1 MRINPV
7 KAIFIIVVGIYGFI
21 CASDTSV
28 YRFMDR
34 VDLIFHEAGHS
45 VFRIL
50 GEFVGVLGGA
60 LGQIIVPSGIILYF
74 ALKRE
79 FYSAS
84 IGLFWLGQ
92 SLFNVSVYMKDARTM
107 ELPLIGGE
115 DVIHDWNY
123 ILNNLGLLRYD
134 LTLGSAVYWIGALFI
149 LGSFLSGL
157 YFSFEFEEKGKD

>member
-1 MRINPV
+1 MQINPV
-7 KAIFIIVVGIYGFI
+7 KTIFILVIGIYGYI
-21 CASDTSV
+21 CASDVSV
-28 YRFMDR
+28 YRFLDG
-34 VDLIFHEAGHS
+34 VDLIFHEAGHV
-45 VFRIL
+45 VFGIFGGFIGIL
-50 GEFVGVLGGA
+50 GGT
-60 LGQIIVPSGIILYF
+60 LGQLIVPSGMSIYF

-123 ILNNLGLLRYD
+123 ILSNLGLLRYD
-134 LTLGSAVYWIGALFI
+134 LNLSAAVYWIGAIFI

-157 YFSFEFEEKGKD
+157 YFSFEFEEER